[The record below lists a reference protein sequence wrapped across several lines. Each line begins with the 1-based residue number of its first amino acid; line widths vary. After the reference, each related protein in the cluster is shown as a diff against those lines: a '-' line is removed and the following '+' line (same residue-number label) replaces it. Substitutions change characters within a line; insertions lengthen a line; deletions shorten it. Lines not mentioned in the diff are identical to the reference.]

1 MLTTLVSFLDRDN
14 SSICYNVIDKD
25 VVISSEIEIDGC
37 HIQAMSHLEYNCHRV
52 LLPVQI
58 ALQDMWVDKKEA
70 KIINN
75 VDGMISTI
83 FCNALITGEVPQQE
97 YY

>member
-1 MLTTLVSFLDRDN
+1 
-14 SSICYNVIDKD
+14 
-25 VVISSEIEIDGC
+25 
-37 HIQAMSHLEYNCHRV
+37 